1 MSELV
6 NDATKEMPAAPGMPN
21 SGLSKGLNNFAA
33 ASIPP
38 MDSTTSSNIVIKK
51 SYQGDTKEQEYVLDA
66 NQIKMLKILIL
77 QTDFTRNLSTT
88 VRFNDKDMYSIVIND
103 NEAGV
108 WLTIHCIG
116 NEWISI
122 ANQFNGKH
130 LKINNP
136 NWKSTLE
143 EILVLSE

>member
-1 MSELV
+1 MKKLFKLITGAVIVIVLCLIIYSYFNV
-6 NDATKEMPAAPGMPN
+6 
-21 SGLSKGLNNFAA
+21 SGDEITDVSN
-33 ASIPP
+33 I
-38 MDSTTSSNIVIKK
+38 TTSSNIVIKK
-51 SYQGDTKEQEYVLDA
+51 SYQGGTKDQEYVLNA
-66 NQIKMLKILIL
+66 NQIEMLKTLIL
-77 QTDFTRNLSTT
+77 QTDFTINLSTT

-108 WLTIHCIG
+108 WLTIHCVG

-136 NWKSTLE
+136 HCMSKMF
-143 EILVLSE
+143 VGFCR